1 MTIPLPLYPVRH
13 HEPCC
18 RPARVPKLH
27 QADDLGA
34 CPPESGGASGDSD
47 LQVWALRR
55 SLLKNQGRQV
65 DLRHSPPSFP
75 GRGPND
81 LWSAFRRNRIRAIAW
96 LCLFILAGTSG
107 VANAKARVGICV
119 AGATVRPLP
128 NIPTNNLAAV
138 AAGQKSRLNIGH
150 ISSRPT
156 HRDRPGRQDRPGR
169 RISLTISSRGL
180 AATVI
185 VRHRTSGY
193 AKTPDLA
200 SGAFDVRAIRKQLT
214 SNGELSLRAH

>member
-18 RPARVPKLH
+18 RPARLPNLH
-27 QADDLGA
+27 QADDPGA
-34 CPPESGGASGDSD
+34 CPPESGGTSGDSD
-47 LQVWALRR
+47 LQVRTLRR
-55 SLLKNQGRQV
+55 SLLKNQRRQV
-65 DLRHSPPSFP
+65 NLRHSPPSSPGTICGQLSGATGFKPLPGSVSLFFP
-75 GRGPND
+75 VLQGLRTQ
-81 LWSAFRRNRIRAIAW
+81 RRAW
-96 LCLFILAGTSG
+96 GHVLP
-107 VANAKARVGICV
+107 
-119 AGATVRPLP
+119 GATVRPLP

-138 AAGQKSRLNIGH
+138 AAGQKSRLHIGH

-180 AATVI
+180 AATAI

-193 AKTPDLA
+193 AKTPDSA

>member
-13 HEPCC
+13 HEQCC

-34 CPPESGGASGDSD
+34 CPPESGGTSGDSD
-47 LQVWALRR
+47 LQVRSLRR
-55 SLLKNQGRQV
+55 SLLEESGTTSK
-65 DLRHSPPSFP
+65 SPPFAAELPRTGAKRFVVSFRATGFEPLP
-75 GRGPND
+75 GSVSLFLPVLQGVRTQ
-81 LWSAFRRNRIRAIAW
+81 RRAW
-96 LCLFILAGTSG
+96 GYVLP
-107 VANAKARVGICV
+107 
-119 AGATVRPLP
+119 GATVRPRP

-138 AAGQKSRLNIGH
+138 AAGQKSRLSIGH

-169 RISLTISSRGL
+169 RISLTISSHGL
-180 AATVI
+180 AATAI

-193 AKTPDLA
+193 ARTPNSA

>member
-81 LWSAFRRNRIRAIAW
+81 LWSALGATGFEPLPGSVSLFLPVLQGLRTQRRAW
-96 LCLFILAGTSG
+96 GYVLP
-107 VANAKARVGICV
+107 
-119 AGATVRPLP
+119 GATVRPLP

-193 AKTPDLA
+193 AKTPDSA